1 MHAPTPPDW
10 TREELEGRL
19 RRPPFNAW
27 LGLQLVDW
35 NADGVTL
42 GLDARPEI
50 FGHPTVQALHGGVL
64 ATLVDVACSFAVIVR
79 TGESLFTVDM
89 RVDYHRPATASA
101 YRVVSQVVRVGKT
114 LATSDARVMT
124 MEGVLVASG
133 RAVFQHFPHARS

>member
-50 FGHPTVQALHGGVL
+50 FGHPTVQAVHGGVL
-64 ATLVDVACSFAVIVR
+64 ATLVDMTGLGQSAIAVGSR
-79 TGESLFTVDM
+79 DQ
-89 RVDYHRPATASA
+89 RQP
-101 YRVVSQVVRVGKT
+101 
-114 LATSDARVMT
+114 
-124 MEGVLVASG
+124 
-133 RAVFQHFPHARS
+133 